1 MGNKE
6 SVAVIQTDEE
16 KQREVIRG
24 WKRDIRKSQRE
35 LDKQMNSYKLSEQ
48 KAKKE
53 IQACVKRGDQASART
68 LARNVVQVR
77 KAYDRSYSAKAQLD
91 VLTSN
96 IDQQARMLR
105 TTKIIQQSSE
115 IQAAMNAAC
124 SVPEV
129 ASVMQEMSKQ
139 MMTAGL
145 IEEEVDAA
153 FDDLD
158 GDMDDLADDE
168 VDKVVAEMVA
178 GQLDQQRVQRGQIAQ
193 PQQQGTMQPVV
204 DDIEARLAALDQD

>member
-35 LDKQMNSYKLSEQ
+35 LTKNMNSYKLAEQ
-48 KAKKE
+48 KAKRE

-68 LARNVVQVR
+68 LAKNVLQVR
-77 KAYDRSYSAKAQLD
+77 KAYDRSYSASAQLD
-91 VLTSN
+91 ILTSN
-96 IDQQARMLR
+96 IDQQARMMR

-124 SVPEV
+124 SVPEITG
-129 ASVMQEMSKQ
+129 VMQEMSKQ
-139 MMTAGL
+139 MMTAG
-145 IEEEVDAA
+145 IIQEEVDAA
-153 FDDLD
+153 FDDMD
-158 GDMDDLADDE
+158 GDIDDLADDE

-193 PQQQGTMQPVV
+193 PQQQGTMQPAV
-204 DDIEARLAALDQD
+204 DDIDSRISALTHD